1 MTQMQRSIVIAPEIH
16 TTESPASWILR
27 ICRMHAINYPT
38 LMKAFGLPCY
48 ADPDVALDGPT
59 LCRIGAGTAVARNEA
74 LRLGS
79 IFRSIRA
86 CPSLGVLLHRD
97 ESGAP
102 AYKFCDHCLSCD
114 KHPYLRLEWRIAGLN
129 TCLIHR
135 VRLKSRCWSC
145 SATLQSTRT
154 RMTSLGDGRTLANCT
169 ACRAHLSDG
178 GVADEDGEELQD
190 SDISIPEIARCSG
203 IAWVF
208 LRSRMRYPATSRLP
222 GVELLET
229 GKYRPMAQP
238 QKSGKLEPPLIAA
251 AVRGLYSLLHRSI
264 FAARLVRRNP

>member
-1 MTQMQRSIVIAPEIH
+1 MIAPEIH

-27 ICRMHAINYPT
+27 ICRMHAVNYPT

-59 LCRIGAGTAVARNEA
+59 LCRIGAGTAVARNET

-97 ESGAP
+97 ESGTP

-154 RMTSLGDGRTLANCT
+154 RLSSLGDGRTLANCT
-169 ACRAHLSDG
+169 KCLVHLPDSR
-178 GVADEDGEELQD
+178 VADEDGEELQD
-190 SDISIPEIARCSG
+190 SDISFQKSLVAAVLRGYFYVTGCDMQLPLG
-203 IAWVF
+203 FLAW
-208 LRSRMRYPATSRLP
+208 
-222 GVELLET
+222 LLET
-229 GKYRPMAQP
+229 GQYRPMAQP
-238 QKSGKLEPPLIAA
+238 QISGELEPPLVAA
-251 AVRGLYSLLHRSI
+251 AVRGLYSSYIDRSLRRAW
-264 FAARLVRRNP
+264 FAETAEFS